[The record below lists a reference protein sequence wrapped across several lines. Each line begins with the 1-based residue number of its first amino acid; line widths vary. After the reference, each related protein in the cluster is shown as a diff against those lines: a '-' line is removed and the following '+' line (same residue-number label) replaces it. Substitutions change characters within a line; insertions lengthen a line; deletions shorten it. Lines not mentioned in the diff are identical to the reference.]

1 MTGGRRASI
10 GVGCLA
16 AGVAVLLAA
25 WLGPLPEL
33 ARGAFSAHMAMHVSV
48 VAVAAPLLAIGLARA
63 FEGRLDPARR
73 LPRLFSPVPA
83 SALELVVVWGWHAPA
98 LHHAARS
105 GAGMLA
111 IEQASFLLSG
121 LLVWLSAFG
130 GDAAD
135 PVAGRNRSAS
145 GIVGMLLTS
154 MHMTLLGALLAL
166 AERPLYP
173 RHAGLGGSPGGT
185 GWLGLGVLQDQQ
197 LGGALMLLGGGTV
210 YLAGGLALAYRLLR
224 GRGEGAAR
232 PAGTGG
238 SA

>member
-1 MTGGRRASI
+1 MTKRA
-10 GVGCLA
+10 GPWCLA
-16 AGVAVLLAA
+16 AGVAVLAAA

-33 ARGAFSAHMAMHVSV
+33 ARRAFSAHMAMHVSV
-48 VAVAAPLLAIGLARA
+48 VAVAAPLLALGLSGA
-63 FEGRLDPARR
+63 FDEGGGGRFDPARR

-105 GAGMLA
+105 APGMLA
-111 IEQASFLLSG
+111 LEQASFLLSG

-130 GDAAD
+130 GIPAERRD
-135 PVAGRNRSAS
+135 RSAS

-166 AERPLYP
+166 AGRPLYP
-173 RHAGLGGSPGGT
+173 PHSSPGET

-210 YLAGGLALAYRLLR
+210 YLAGGLVLAYGLLR
-224 GRGEGAAR
+224 EDGSSRAGR
-232 PAGTGG
+232 PA
-238 SA
+238 